1 MLKFSYLRWSSFL
14 EGTTLLT
21 LLFIAMPLK
30 YWFDIPKAVTIVG
43 TIHGYAFVMFI
54 LIILIYLIGQ
64 KIKTLTALRLAI
76 GSIIPFGGIINDYWL
91 KSKEPSIEDG
101 ASQKW

>member
-1 MLKFSYLRWSSFL
+1 MLKFSYLRWSSVF
-14 EGTTLLT
+14 EGATLLT

-30 YWFDIPKAVTIVG
+30 YWLDMPEAVTIVG
-43 TIHGYAFVMFI
+43 TIHGYAFVIFI
-54 LIILIYLIGQ
+54 LIILLYLIGQ
-64 KIKTLTALRLAI
+64 KVKILTALRLAI

-91 KSKEPSIEDG
+91 KSKETSIEDG